1 MDYGVYPIVL
11 LKGDNNLRQTTSQSA
26 SFHTV
31 ICIKLHREMTLITIW
46 NIPIN
51 VVSIAF
57 LIA

>member
-1 MDYGVYPIVL
+1 MGYGVYPIVL

-26 SFHTV
+26 SFHPVT
-31 ICIKLHREMTLITIW
+31 CIKLHREITLIVIW